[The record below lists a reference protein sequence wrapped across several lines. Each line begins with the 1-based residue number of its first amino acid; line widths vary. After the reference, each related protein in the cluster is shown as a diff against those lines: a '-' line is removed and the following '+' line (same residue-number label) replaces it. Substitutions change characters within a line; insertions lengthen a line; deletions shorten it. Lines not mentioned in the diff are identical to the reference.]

1 MACSW
6 QYCSICRWS
15 TTQVQYQPVQKVQQ
29 KKVAKKFAKESSS
42 IASRVSFHSTI
53 HVEPIYTCECSMLP
67 ANLTCH
73 IDLLTT
79 DVFYLCKFCRL
90 LKTCWEQQYSLHIYS
105 CYNYIVFSLSWQYI
119 FIDFSCTNIHCDCT
133 LDSLDSCRRYQNEP
147 IWQNIEFRLIAN
159 CLHHTFHKRNQ

>member
-1 MACSW
+1 MPFIALLLYCMTTLFICSSITSGFSCLSVSWTNKFVQTATCQRDLVLLLLCSLNQILQSLHLCCVACSW
-6 QYCSICRWS
+6 QQCSMCRWS

-42 IASRVSFHSTI
+42 IASRVSFHFTI

-67 ANLTCH
+67 GNLTCH

-90 LKTCWEQQYSLHIYS
+90 LKTCWEQQYSLH
-105 CYNYIVFSLSWQYI
+105 L
-119 FIDFSCTNIHCDCT
+119 
-133 LDSLDSCRRYQNEP
+133 
-147 IWQNIEFRLIAN
+147 
-159 CLHHTFHKRNQ
+159 